1 MAGASPQLSIPK
13 LPEAKVAIISASWHA
28 EICGQLV
35 AGARKACQE
44 AEIVNIFES
53 YVPGS
58 FELPLA
64 AQRAFEEGFDAVVV
78 LGLVLRGETPHFDYV
93 CQGVTQGV
101 MEVQLKFSKPIGFG
115 VLMCDNLEQA
125 HSRSGAP
132 GSKEDKGYD
141 AALAALSLVAGT
153 RGIAR

>member
-1 MAGASPQLSIPK
+1 MADASPQLSIPK

-35 AGARKACQE
+35 AGARKACRE
-44 AEIVNIFES
+44 AEIANVPES

-64 AQRAFEEGFDAVVV
+64 AQRAFEESFDAVIV

-101 MEVQLKFSKPIGFG
+101 MDVQLKFSKPIGFG

-125 HSRSGAP
+125 HGRSGAR
-132 GSKEDKGYD
+132 E
-141 AALAALSLVAGT
+141 
-153 RGIAR
+153 